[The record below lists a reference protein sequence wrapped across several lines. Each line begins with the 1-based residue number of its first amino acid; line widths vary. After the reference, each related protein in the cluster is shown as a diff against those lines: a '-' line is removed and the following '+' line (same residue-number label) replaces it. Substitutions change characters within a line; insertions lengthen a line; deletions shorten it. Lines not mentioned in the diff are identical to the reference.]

1 MSILIE
7 TQFVLQEQ
15 IVEPVQELGSSKQ
28 SDKASQD
35 GLLPP
40 LSSKARVRLQD
51 AYRAAIIA
59 KDTAPNQWEIGFLSE
74 FNEILHSCRLGH
86 KEQTFYGSHP
96 PGTPR
101 LTSRGPRRSI
111 IMTFPDL

>member
-1 MSILIE
+1 MAK
-7 TQFVLQEQ
+7 TNVNF
-15 IVEPVQELGSSKQ
+15 
-28 SDKASQD
+28 D
-35 GLLPP
+35 P
-40 LSSKARVRLQD
+40 LARPLNIK
-51 AYRAAIIA
+51 IISP

-74 FNEILHSCRLGH
+74 LNEILHSCRLGH

-101 LTSRGPRRSI
+101 LTSRGSWRSI